1 MDLVYHI
8 QFSQSPFNRQE
19 AKIART
25 ILDNP
30 GFTST
35 ATIAQLAERAGVSTE
50 IVAHFAQSLGCQ
62 DLNDFVSLMRTQ
74 PVPASAATAVA
85 QPVLGSMDIAFASAA
100 GIGKLPGVSST
111 TLSRFAKSI
120 GCEDIGDIVYQI
132 RARQNQFSQQE
143 AKVAQTILD
152 DVAFASSATIEL
164 LATQAGVSPATIT
177 RFAKTIGCDDIRDLR
192 MKLAQASVSGS
203 RYLTAQ
209 TAPNGPPRLWLQRV
223 NDIETTLHQQL
234 QQVEHA
240 ALIEA
245 SQHLSQSKSVH
256 IFGVNSMALYVN
268 ELQQRLVGLGYPAF
282 ACQDAALMRMTAS
295 TLSTQQCVVLLS
307 MSGENADLLNAAK
320 LAGATGAYR
329 IALAPVGSTL
339 AGFADKVLPLSGG
352 SASRYGLM
360 LTLDLLLA
368 QLLPESLSS
377 QTED

>member
-352 SASRYGLM
+352 SAARYGLM